1 MKEVQGSESIRTGQQ
16 KEDHDKERT
25 TGGKG

>member
-1 MKEVQGSESIRTGQQ
+1 MQMKEVQEPIRTGQQ